1 MTIYSVINN
10 VNDGEKSH
18 YLRNVECELMD
29 CKVLIIFSS
38 SGIYTFPSLRV
49 MHKLEMFQ

>member
-18 YLRNVECELMD
+18 YLRNVECELM
-29 CKVLIIFSS
+29 LIIFSS